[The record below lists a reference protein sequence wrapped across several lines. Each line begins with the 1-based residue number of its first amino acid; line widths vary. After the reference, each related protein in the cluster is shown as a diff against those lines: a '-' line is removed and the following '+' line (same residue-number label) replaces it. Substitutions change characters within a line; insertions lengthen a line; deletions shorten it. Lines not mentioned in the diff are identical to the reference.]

1 MSGPGMGGG
10 ATRGEAI
17 HLAPAASKELLAEK
31 RSRLEGVLRGL
42 GRTLVA
48 YSGGVDSAYLLAEA
62 HRVLG
67 DQALGIIAQSP
78 SLPASELEGALA
90 LAAEHRLPVRVVE
103 TNEMERE
110 GYRQNNP
117 DRCYYCKTELFE
129 HLVAL
134 AGAEG
139 WRAIAYGAVTDDLG
153 DDRPGMGAARELE
166 ISAPLLEA
174 GLAKLE
180 VRALAY
186 QMGLRVWDKPQS
198 ACLASRIPHG
208 MEVTVDKLRQVESA
222 EAWLRQKFGLR
233 VVRVR
238 HFGQRARV
246 ETETAD
252 IERLQAA
259 LPELRSGLMTWG
271 FETVE
276 IDPAGYRRPDPLP
289 AVNTEVS

>member
-1 MSGPGMGGG
+1 MTDSTG
-10 ATRGEAI
+10 AGRGQAI
-17 HLAPAASKELLAEK
+17 HFAPAGSSAILAEK
-31 RSRLEGVLRGL
+31 RRRLSEVLRGL

-62 HRVLG
+62 HRALSEG
-67 DQALGIIAQSP
+67 ALGVIARSP
-78 SLPASELEGALA
+78 SLPAAELEGALA
-90 LAAEHRLPVRVVE
+90 LAAEHGLPVRVVD

-110 GYRQNNP
+110 AYRRNDP
-117 DRCYYCKTELFE
+117 DRCYHCKTELFE

-153 DDRPGMGAARELE
+153 DDRPGMGAAKELE
-166 ISAPLLEA
+166 IRAPMLEA
-174 GLAKLE
+174 GLSKIE
-180 VRALAY
+180 VRALAR

-222 EAWLRQKFGLR
+222 EAWICRKFGLR

-238 HFGQRARV
+238 HFGQRAKV
-246 ETETAD
+246 ETELSD
-252 IERLQAA
+252 VPRLLAA
-259 LPELRSGLMTWG
+259 LPELRSGLLTWG
-271 FETVE
+271 FEIVE
-276 IDPAGYRRPDPLP
+276 VDPAGYRRPDPLP
-289 AVNTEVS
+289 IVNMEVT